1 MFNNIMGLFG
11 KTTQKS
17 PKDQCREWT
26 GKLRKQGYLLDR
38 EVRKIE
44 NEEFKIQKD
53 LKAAAK
59 KGDRDV
65 CLILAKEL
73 IRSKKAK
80 SRIHVAKSQINSIS
94 MVIQEQMATVK
105 MAGSLQKST
114 EVMKSMQN
122 LISVKNISAT
132 MQDLSREMMK
142 TGIIGEMMDEAI
154 EEAIDED
161 PIDEEAQAE
170 VDKIMSE
177 LNIATGEKIANAP
190 STAPAAAKQ
199 AQEEASTSRQQ
210 AEKVEEPEDD
220 EDMKKMQ
227 RRLEMLKS

>member
-1 MFNNIMGLFG
+1 MLNGIMGLFG
-11 KTTQKS
+11 KTQQKS

-26 GKLRKQGYLLDR
+26 SKLRKQGYLLDR

-44 NEEFKIQKD
+44 NEEFKLQKD
-53 LKAAAK
+53 LRAAAK
-59 KGDRDV
+59 KNDKEV

-80 SRIHVAKSQINSIS
+80 GRLHSAKSQINSIS
-94 MVIQEQMATVK
+94 MIIQEQMATVK
-105 MAGSLQKST
+105 MAGSLQRST
-114 EVMKSMQN
+114 EVMRSMQN
-122 LISVKNISAT
+122 LVSVQNISAT

-142 TGIIGEMMDEAI
+142 TGIIGEMMDEAV

-170 VDKIMSE
+170 VDRIMSE
-177 LNIATGEKIANAP
+177 LEVDTGAKLSNAP

-199 AQEEASTSRQQ
+199 AEQQASTS
-210 AEKVEEPEDD
+210 KEEPEAVEEDD
-220 EDMKKMQ
+220 EDMKMMQ

>member
-44 NEEFKIQKD
+44 TEELKIQKD

-80 SRIHVAKSQINSIS
+80 SRIQVAKSQINSIS
-94 MVIQEQMATVK
+94 MIIQEQMATVK

-142 TGIIGEMMDEAI
+142 TGIISEMMDEAV
-154 EEAIDED
+154 EEAIDEE

-199 AQEEASTSRQQ
+199 AQQEASTSKE
-210 AEKVEEPEDD
+210 AEAVEEPEDD

>member
-1 MFNNIMGLFG
+1 MGLFG
-11 KTTQKS
+11 KTSQKS

-26 GKLRKQGYLLDR
+26 SKLRKQGFLLDR

-59 KGDRDV
+59 KNDKEV

-80 SRIHVAKSQINSIS
+80 SRIYAAKSQINSIS
-94 MVIQEQMATVK
+94 MIIQEQMATVK
-105 MAGSLQKST
+105 MAGSLKQST
-114 EVMKSMQN
+114 EVMRSMQN
-122 LISVKNISAT
+122 LISVQNISTT

-142 TGIIGEMMDEAI
+142 TGIIGEMMDEAV
-154 EEAIDED
+154 EEAIDEE

-177 LNIATGEKIANAP
+177 LNVDTGVKLAGAP
-190 STAPAAAKQ
+190 STAPAAAQQ
-199 AQEEASTSRQQ
+199 AEQQASTSKEETVV
-210 AEKVEEPEDD
+210 AEAEAEDD

-227 RRLEMLKS
+227 RRLNMLKS

>member
-1 MFNNIMGLFG
+1 MINVIMGLFG

-26 GKLRKQGYLLDR
+26 NKLRKQGYLLDR

-44 NEEFKIQKD
+44 IEESKIQRD

-59 KGDRDV
+59 KNDKEV

-80 SRIHVAKSQINSIS
+80 SRLHMAKSQMNSIS
-94 MVIQEQMATVK
+94 MIIQEQMATVK
-105 MAGSLQKST
+105 MAGSLQRST

-122 LISVKNISAT
+122 LVSVQNISTT

-154 EEAIDED
+154 EEAVDEE
-161 PIDEEAQAE
+161 PIDEEVQAE
-170 VDKIMSE
+170 VDRIMSE
-177 LNIATGEKIANAP
+177 LNVDTGAKLANAP
-190 STAPAAAKQ
+190 STASAEK
-199 AQEEASTSRQQ
+199 AQQQASTSQ
-210 AEKVEEPEDD
+210 EPVATEDD
-220 EDMKKMQ
+220 EDMIKMQ

>member
-1 MFNNIMGLFG
+1 MFNSIMGLFG
-11 KTTQKS
+11 KTVQKS

-44 NEEFKIQKD
+44 NEELKIQKD
-53 LKAAAK
+53 LKDAAK

-65 CLILAKEL
+65 LLILAKEL

-80 SRIHVAKSQINSIS
+80 SRLHAAKSQINSIS
-94 MVIQEQMATVK
+94 MIIQEQMATVK

-114 EVMKSMQN
+114 EVMRSMQN
-122 LISVKNISAT
+122 LVSVANISST
-132 MQDLSREMMK
+132 MQELSREMMK
-142 TGIIGEMMDEAI
+142 TGIIGEMMDEAV
-154 EEAIDED
+154 EEAIDEE

-170 VDKIMSE
+170 VDKIMAE
-177 LNIATGEKIANAP
+177 LNVATSAKIATAP
-190 STAPAAAKQ
+190 STATAAAIKQ
-199 AQEEASTSRQQ
+199 RQDEKASSSKEA
-210 AEKVEEPEDD
+210 EPEPEEDD
-220 EDMKKMQ
+220 EEMTKMQ

>member
-1 MFNNIMGLFG
+1 MLNSIMGLFG
-11 KTTQKS
+11 KTVQKS

-44 NEEFKIQKD
+44 NEEAKIQRD

-59 KGDRDV
+59 KNDRDV
-65 CLILAKEL
+65 CFILAKEL

-80 SRIHVAKSQINSIS
+80 SRIHAAKSQINSIS
-94 MVIQEQMATVK
+94 MIIQEQMATVK

-122 LISVKNISAT
+122 LVSVQNISAT
-132 MQDLSREMMK
+132 MQELSREMMK
-142 TGIIGEMMDEAI
+142 TGIIGEMMDDAI
-154 EEAIDED
+154 EEAIDEE

-177 LNIATGEKIANAP
+177 LSIDTGAKLVNAP

-199 AQEEASTSRQQ
+199 AEQQASTSKETE
-210 AEKVEEPEDD
+210 AEDAEDE
-220 EDMKKMQ
+220 EDMIKMQ

>member
-1 MFNNIMGLFG
+1 MLNGIMGLFG

-44 NEEFKIQKD
+44 NEESKIQRD
-53 LKAAAK
+53 LKTAAK
-59 KGDRDV
+59 KNDKDV

-80 SRIHVAKSQINSIS
+80 NRLHAAKSQINSIS
-94 MVIQEQMATVK
+94 MIIQEQMATVR
-105 MAGSLQKST
+105 MAGCLQRST
-114 EVMKSMQN
+114 EVMKNMQDLVN
-122 LISVKNISAT
+122 VRGISAT

-142 TGIIGEMMDEAI
+142 TGIIGEMMDEAV
-154 EEAIDED
+154 EEAIDEE

-170 VDKIMSE
+170 VDRIMSE
-177 LNIATGEKIANAP
+177 LNVATGAKLANAP
-190 STAPAAAKQ
+190 SVSVPTM
-199 AQEEASTSRQQ
+199 EETGLEASTSKEATTATIR
-210 AEKVEEPEDD
+210 
-220 EDMKKMQ
+220 
-227 RRLEMLKS
+227 

>member
-1 MFNNIMGLFG
+1 MGLFG
-11 KTTQKS
+11 KTSQKS

-26 GKLRKQGYLLDR
+26 SKLRKQGYLLDR

-44 NEEFKIQKD
+44 NEEMKIKND

-59 KGDRDV
+59 RNDREV

-80 SRIHVAKSQINSIS
+80 GRLHAAKSQINSIS
-94 MVIQEQMATVK
+94 MIIQEQMATVK
-105 MAGSLQKST
+105 MAGSLQRST

-122 LISVKNISAT
+122 LVSVQNISST
-132 MQDLSREMMK
+132 MQELSKEMMK

-177 LNIATGEKIANAP
+177 LNVATGEKLSQAP
-190 STAPAAAKQ
+190 STAPAAQKQ
-199 AQEEASTSRQQ
+199 AQQEASTSKEVDE
-210 AEKVEEPEDD
+210 AEDE

>member
-1 MFNNIMGLFG
+1 MFNGIMGLFG

-26 GKLRKQGYLLDR
+26 SKLRKQGYLLDR

-65 CLILAKEL
+65 CIILAKEL

-80 SRIHVAKSQINSIS
+80 SRIHAAKSQINSIS
-94 MVIQEQMATVK
+94 MIIQEQMATVK

-114 EVMKSMQN
+114 EVMKSMQS
-122 LISVKNISAT
+122 LISVQNISTT

-154 EEAIDED
+154 EEAIDEE
-161 PIDEEAQAE
+161 PIEEEAQAE

-177 LNIATGEKIANAP
+177 LNIETGEKMTHAP

-199 AQEEASTSRQQ
+199 AEKEASNS
-210 AEKVEEPEDD
+210 AKELEEVEDD
-220 EDMKKMQ
+220 EDIKKMQ
-227 RRLEMLKS
+227 RRLEKLKS

>member
-1 MFNNIMGLFG
+1 MLNQIMGLFG
-11 KTTQKS
+11 KTPQKS

-26 GKLRKQGYLLDR
+26 NKLRKQGYLLDR

-59 KGDRDV
+59 KNDKDV

-80 SRIHVAKSQINSIS
+80 SRLHQAKSQINSIS
-94 MVIQEQMATVK
+94 MVIQEQMGTVR

-122 LISVKNISAT
+122 LISVQNISTT
-132 MQDLSREMMK
+132 MEELSREMMK
-142 TGIIGEMMDEAI
+142 TGIIGEMMDEAV
-154 EEAIDED
+154 EEAIDEE

-177 LNIATGEKIANAP
+177 INVATGAKLVNAP
-190 STAPAAAKQ
+190 STSEAAAKQ
-199 AQEEASTSRQQ
+199 AVEQQASTSKEAQ
-210 AEKVEEPEDD
+210 PEDD
-220 EDMKKMQ
+220 EDMKLMQ
-227 RRLEMLKS
+227 RRLDMLKS

>member
-1 MFNNIMGLFG
+1 MGLFG

-26 GKLRKQGYLLDR
+26 SKLRKQGYLLDR

-44 NEEFKIQKD
+44 TEELKIQRD

-59 KGDRDV
+59 KNDKDV
-65 CLILAKEL
+65 CFILAKEL

-80 SRIHVAKSQINSIS
+80 GRLHAAKSQINSIS
-94 MVIQEQMATVK
+94 MIIQEQMATVK
-105 MAGSLQKST
+105 MAGSLQQST

-122 LISVKNISAT
+122 LVSVQNISTT

-142 TGIIGEMMDEAI
+142 TGIIGEMMDEAV

-177 LNIATGEKIANAP
+177 LNVDTGAKLANAP
-190 STAPAAAKQ
+190 STRPAVAEQNMKEQ
-199 AQEEASTSRQQ
+199 ASISKETTAEE
-210 AEKVEEPEDD
+210 E
-220 EDMKKMQ
+220 EDMIKMQ

>member
-1 MFNNIMGLFG
+1 MLRGIMGLFG
-11 KTTQKS
+11 KTAQKS

-44 NEEFKIQKD
+44 AEESKIQRD

-59 KGDRDV
+59 KNDKEV

-80 SRIHVAKSQINSIS
+80 SRLHAAKSQINSIS
-94 MVIQEQMATVK
+94 MIIQEQMATVK
-105 MAGSLQKST
+105 MAGSLQQST
-114 EVMKSMQN
+114 EVMRSMQN
-122 LISVKNISAT
+122 LVSVQNISAT

-142 TGIIGEMMDEAI
+142 TGIIGEMMDEAV
-154 EEAIDED
+154 EEAIDEE

-170 VDKIMSE
+170 VDRIMSE
-177 LNIATGEKIANAP
+177 LNVDTGAKLANAP
-190 STAPAAAKQ
+190 STRPAVAEQAAK
-199 AQEEASTSRQQ
+199 EEASTSKEPT
-210 AEKVEEPEDD
+210 AEEE
-220 EDMKKMQ
+220 EDMIKMQ

>member
-1 MFNNIMGLFG
+1 MLNGIMGLFG

-65 CLILAKEL
+65 CTILAKEL

-80 SRIHVAKSQINSIS
+80 SRIHAAKSQINSIS
-94 MVIQEQMATVK
+94 MIIQEQMATVK
-105 MAGSLQKST
+105 MAGSLQQST

-122 LISVKNISAT
+122 LISVQNISAT
-132 MQDLSREMMK
+132 MQELSREMMK

-161 PIDEEAQAE
+161 PIEEEAQAE

-177 LNIATGEKIANAP
+177 LSIQTGEKITQAP

-199 AQEEASTSRQQ
+199 AQEEASTSKQ
-210 AEKVEEPEDD
+210 AKEAEEVEDD
-220 EDMKKMQ
+220 EDIKKMR
-227 RRLEMLKS
+227 RRLEQLKS

>member
-1 MFNNIMGLFG
+1 MGLFG
-11 KTTQKS
+11 KTQQKS

-26 GKLRKQGYLLDR
+26 SKLRKQGYLLDR

-44 NEEFKIQKD
+44 NEEAKIQRD

-59 KGDRDV
+59 KNDKDV

-80 SRIHVAKSQINSIS
+80 NRIHVAKSQINSIS
-94 MVIQEQMATVK
+94 MIIQEQMATVQ
-105 MAGSLQKST
+105 MAGSLQRST

-122 LISVKNISAT
+122 LVSVQNISAT
-132 MQDLSREMMK
+132 MQDLSREMTK
-142 TGIIGEMMDEAI
+142 TGIIGEMMDDAI
-154 EEAIDED
+154 EEAIDEE

-177 LNIATGEKIANAP
+177 LSADTGAKLVNAP
-190 STAPAAAKQ
+190 STAPAIAKQ
-199 AQEEASTSRQQ
+199 AEEQATTSKEPV
-210 AEKVEEPEDD
+210 AVEEDD
-220 EDMKKMQ
+220 EEMKKMK

>member
-1 MFNNIMGLFG
+1 MFNGIMGLFG

-26 GKLRKQGYLLDR
+26 TKLRKQGYLLDR

-65 CLILAKEL
+65 CFILAKEL

-80 SRIHVAKSQINSIS
+80 SRIHAAKSQINSIS

-114 EVMKSMQN
+114 EVMKNMQS
-122 LISVKNISAT
+122 LISVQNISAT

-161 PIDEEAQAE
+161 PIEEEAQAE

-177 LNIATGEKIANAP
+177 LNIETGEKMTNAP

-199 AQEEASTSRQQ
+199 AQQEATTSKEANEAQ
-210 AEKVEEPEDD
+210 EVEDD
-220 EDMKKMQ
+220 EDIKKMQ
-227 RRLEMLKS
+227 RRLEQLKS

>member
-1 MFNNIMGLFG
+1 MLNGIMGLFG
-11 KTTQKS
+11 KTPQKS

-26 GKLRKQGYLLDR
+26 SKLRKQGFLLDR

-59 KGDRDV
+59 KNDRDV

-80 SRIHVAKSQINSIS
+80 GRLHAAKSQINSIS
-94 MVIQEQMATVK
+94 MIIQEQMATVK
-105 MAGSLQKST
+105 MAGSLQQST

-122 LISVKNISAT
+122 LVSVQNISTT

-142 TGIIGEMMDEAI
+142 TGIIGEMMDEAV
-154 EEAIDED
+154 EEAIDEE
-161 PIDEEAQAE
+161 PIDDEAQAE

-177 LNIATGEKIANAP
+177 LNVDTGVKLAGAP
-190 STAPAAAKQ
+190 STAPAAAEQ
-199 AQEEASTSRQQ
+199 AEQQASTS
-210 AEKVEEPEDD
+210 KEETVVD
-220 EDMKKMQ
+220 EDMEKM
-227 RRLEMLKS
+227 RSRLNMLKS

>member
-1 MFNNIMGLFG
+1 MFNRIMGLFG

-44 NEEFKIQKD
+44 NEEAKIQRD
-53 LKAAAK
+53 IKAAAK
-59 KGDRDV
+59 KNDRDV
-65 CLILAKEL
+65 CFILAKEL

-80 SRIHVAKSQINSIS
+80 NRIHAAKSQINSIS
-94 MVIQEQMATVK
+94 MIIQEQMATVK

-114 EVMKSMQN
+114 EVMKSMQS
-122 LISVKNISAT
+122 LISVQNISAT
-132 MQDLSREMMK
+132 MQELSREMMK
-142 TGIIGEMMDEAI
+142 TGIIGEMMDDAV
-154 EEAIDED
+154 EEAIDEE

-177 LNIATGEKIANAP
+177 LAVDTGAKLINAP

-199 AQEEASTSRQQ
+199 AEQQASTSKD
-210 AEKVEEPEDD
+210 AESEAEDE
-220 EDMKKMQ
+220 EDMIKMQ

>member
-1 MFNNIMGLFG
+1 MLNRVMGLFG
-11 KTTQKS
+11 KTPQKS
-17 PKDQCREWT
+17 PKDQCREWC

-44 NEEFKIQKD
+44 TEELKIKKD
-53 LKAAAK
+53 LKDAAK

-65 CLILAKEL
+65 LLILAKEL
-73 IRSKKAK
+73 VRSKKAK
-80 SRIHVAKSQINSIS
+80 SRIHAAKSQMNSIS
-94 MVIQEQMATVK
+94 MIIQEQMATVK

-122 LISVKNISAT
+122 LISVQNISST

-154 EEAIDED
+154 EEAIDEE
-161 PIDEEAQAE
+161 PIEEEAQAE
-170 VDKIMSE
+170 VDKILSE
-177 LNIATGEKIANAP
+177 LNIATGEKMANAP
-190 STAPAAAKQ
+190 STRPAAEKQ
-199 AQEEASTSRQQ
+199 TQQEASTSKQ
-210 AEKVEEPEDD
+210 ADAVQEEAEDE

>member
-1 MFNNIMGLFG
+1 MFKDIMGLFG

-17 PKDQCREWT
+17 PRDQCREWT
-26 GKLRKQGYLLDR
+26 SKLRKERYTLES

-44 NEEFKIQKD
+44 LAESKIQRD

-65 CLILAKEL
+65 CTILAKEL

-80 SRIHVAKSQINSIS
+80 SRIHAAKSQINSIS
-94 MVIQEQMATVK
+94 MIIQEQMATVN

-114 EVMKSMQN
+114 EVMRSMQN

-132 MQDLSREMMK
+132 MQDLSKEMMK
-142 TGIIGEMMDEAI
+142 TGIIGEMMDDAI
-154 EEAIDED
+154 EEAVDDE
-161 PIDEEAQAE
+161 PIDDEVQAE
-170 VDKIMSE
+170 VEKIMSE
-177 LNIATGEKIANAP
+177 LNIATGAKIAAAP

-199 AQEEASTSRQQ
+199 AQQEASTS
-210 AEKVEEPEDD
+210 VEEPEED
-220 EDMKKMQ
+220 EDMRKMQ
-227 RRLEMLKS
+227 RRLESLKNQ

>member
-1 MFNNIMGLFG
+1 MGLFG
-11 KTTQKS
+11 KTTQKT
-17 PKDQCREWT
+17 PRDQCREWT

-53 LKAAAK
+53 LKEAAK
-59 KGDRDV
+59 KNDRDV

-94 MVIQEQMATVK
+94 MIIQEQMATVK

-114 EVMKSMQN
+114 EVMQSMQN
-122 LISVKNISAT
+122 LVSVKNISAT

-142 TGIIGEMMDEAI
+142 TGIIGEMMDDVI

-177 LNIATGEKIANAP
+177 LNIATGEKIAQAP
-190 STAPAAAKQ
+190 STAPAAARQTQK
-199 AQEEASTSRQQ
+199 EEASTSKK
-210 AEKVEEPEDD
+210 ADPVEEAEDE
-220 EDMKKMQ
+220 EDMKQMK
-227 RRLEMLKS
+227 RRLEMLKSW

>member
-1 MFNNIMGLFG
+1 MLNGIMGLFG

-17 PKDQCREWT
+17 PRDQCRDWT
-26 GKLRKQGYLLDR
+26 RKLRQQDRLLDR
-38 EVRKIE
+38 EVRKIQM
-44 NEEFKIQKD
+44 EEDKIKID

-59 KGDRDV
+59 KNDKEV

-80 SRIHVAKSQINSIS
+80 NRIHAAKSQINSIS
-94 MVIQEQMATVK
+94 MIIQEQMATVR

-122 LISVKNISAT
+122 LVSVQNISTT
-132 MQDLSREMMK
+132 MQEMSREMMK
-142 TGIIGEMMDEAI
+142 TGIISEMMDEAI
-154 EEAIDED
+154 EEAIDGEEE
-161 PIDEEAQAE
+161 IDEEAQAE

-177 LNIATGEKIANAP
+177 LNVATGEKLAHAP
-190 STAPAAAKQ
+190 STAPAAQKQ
-199 AQEEASTSRQQ
+199 AQEEASTSKE
-210 AEKVEEPEDD
+210 AEEAEDE

-227 RRLEMLKS
+227 RRLEMLKT

>member
-1 MFNNIMGLFG
+1 MFNSVMGLFG

-38 EVRKIE
+38 EIRKIE
-44 NEEFKIQKD
+44 SEESKIQRD

-94 MVIQEQMATVK
+94 MIIQEQMATVK

-114 EVMKSMQN
+114 EVMRSMQN

-132 MQDLSREMMK
+132 MQDLSKEMMK

-199 AQEEASTSRQQ
+199 AQQEASTSKQ
-210 AEKVEEPEDD
+210 AEEAVELEDD

>member
-1 MFNNIMGLFG
+1 MGLFG

-17 PKDQCREWT
+17 PRDQCREWT
-26 GKLRKQGYLLDR
+26 SKLRKEGYSLDR
-38 EVRKIE
+38 EIRKIE
-44 NEEFKIQKD
+44 NEELKIQKD

-65 CLILAKEL
+65 CTILAREL

-80 SRIHVAKSQINSIS
+80 SRIHAAKSQINSIS
-94 MVIQEQMATVK
+94 MIIQEQMATVK

-114 EVMKSMQN
+114 EVMKGMQS
-122 LISVKNISAT
+122 LISVQNISST
-132 MQDLSREMMK
+132 MEDLSREMMK

-154 EEAIDED
+154 EETLDEE
-161 PIDEEAQAE
+161 PIDDEVQAE

-177 LNIATGEKIANAP
+177 LGVATGEKLAHAP

-199 AQEEASTSRQQ
+199 AQQEASTSKQ
-210 AEKVEEPEDD
+210 AEETPEEE

-227 RRLEMLKS
+227 QRLEMLKS

>member
-1 MFNNIMGLFG
+1 MGLFG

-44 NEEFKIQKD
+44 NEEAKIQRD
-53 LKAAAK
+53 IKAAAK
-59 KGDRDV
+59 KNDRDV
-65 CLILAKEL
+65 CFILAKEL

-80 SRIHVAKSQINSIS
+80 SRIHAAKSQINSIS
-94 MVIQEQMATVK
+94 MIIQEQMATVK

-114 EVMKSMQN
+114 EVMKSMQS
-122 LISVKNISAT
+122 LISVQNISAT
-132 MQDLSREMMK
+132 MQELSREMMK

-154 EEAIDED
+154 EEAIDEE
-161 PIDEEAQAE
+161 PVDEEAQAE

-177 LNIATGEKIANAP
+177 LAVDTGAKLVNAP

-199 AQEEASTSRQQ
+199 AEQQASTSKVDE
-210 AEKVEEPEDD
+210 AESEDEEDII
-220 EDMKKMQ
+220 KMQ
-227 RRLEMLKS
+227 RRLQMLKS